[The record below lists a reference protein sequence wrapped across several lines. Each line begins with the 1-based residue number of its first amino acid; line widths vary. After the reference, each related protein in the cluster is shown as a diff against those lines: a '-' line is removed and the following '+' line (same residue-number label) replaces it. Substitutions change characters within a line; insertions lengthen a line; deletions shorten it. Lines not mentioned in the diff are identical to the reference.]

1 MDHRLKYCLRKR
13 KTLPPEIAIKKAF
26 YKAKNKGLGAISK
39 ISADTFSSASTDAE
53 FLKKIWGSMYQF
65 NNSEKTAKLFPR
77 RKKPNLLIDS
87 LEKKIL
93 FPQFMSISLMF
104 KEVHR

>member
-1 MDHRLKYCLRKR
+1 MV
-13 KTLPPEIAIKKAF
+13 IKKAF
-26 YKAKNKGLGAISK
+26 CRVKNKGL
-39 ISADTFSSASTDAE
+39 DTVSEITANMFGTKMIEAE
-53 FLKKIWGSMYQF
+53 FLQKIWGPMYQF

-93 FPQFMSISLMF
+93 FPQFMSVSLMF